1 MKYKVEVIR
10 NVPVIIG
17 NDETTFATAGKWVEV
32 LEDDDEMLLESCFFL
47 VGDEQPAYEF
57 SYWWDMEE
65 DCIYSVFEWAEDGPV
80 LQEVWM
86 FRSDGTKEQLK

>member
-17 NDETTFATAGKWVEV
+17 NDEPTFATAGKWVNV
-32 LEDDDEMLLESCFFL
+32 EDDEEDVLESCFFL
-47 VGDEQPAYEF
+47 SGDVQDVYDFKYWNDF
-57 SYWWDMEE
+57 SE